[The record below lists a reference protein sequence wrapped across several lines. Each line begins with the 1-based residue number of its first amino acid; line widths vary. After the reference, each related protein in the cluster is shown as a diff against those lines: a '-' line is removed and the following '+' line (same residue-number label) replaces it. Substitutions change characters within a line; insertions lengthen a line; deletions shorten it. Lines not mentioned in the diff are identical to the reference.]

1 MRDWNQNGVTSAIEQ
16 WLSFDLTYEGLKLL
30 LGQDHVFF
38 VHLFWSYLWGIE
50 ISFNSIFLFPF
61 LCFDLT
67 YEGLKLKLFAWLDS
81 RGYVLILPMRDWN
94 CSSQASKTSFLPVLI
109 LPMRDWNED
118 FGIFIAGELA
128 VLILPM
134 RNCWLKAWFFV
145 LYHSQ
150 LYKSPDKI
158 PFIYFLKFF
167 AFFPLFFL
175 TFLCKISIISI
186 FVLNFYK
193 IIKFMKDSEKM
204 CQSY

>member
-1 MRDWNQNGVTSAIEQ
+1 MRC
-16 WLSFDLTYEGLKLL
+16 L
-30 LGQDHVFF
+30 VFS
-38 VHLFWSYLWGIE
+38 FWSYLWGIE
-50 ISFNSIFLFPF
+50 TDHSFQIFLSSPSFWSY
-61 LCFDLT
+61 LWGI
-67 YEGLKLKLFAWLDS
+67 E
-81 RGYVLILPMRDWN
+81 MRKQRTN
-94 CSSQASKTSFLPVLI
+94 PYRNRS
-109 LPMRDWNED
+109 
-118 FGIFIAGELA
+118 

-186 FVLNFYK
+186 FVLNFWWC
-193 IIKFMKDSEKM
+193 IKFCVKHFTRPKEKSRVFSDLDQHIPEKGVPYLCLNVYRM
-204 CQSY
+204 STGQIN

>member
-1 MRDWNQNGVTSAIEQ
+1 MTLNRR
-16 WLSFDLTYEGLKLL
+16 Y
-30 LGQDHVFF
+30 
-38 VHLFWSYLWGIE
+38 LFWSYLWGIE
-50 ISFNSIFLFPF
+50 IKNERYRRRERS
-61 LCFDLT
+61 
-67 YEGLKLKLFAWLDS
+67 G
-81 RGYVLILPMRDWN
+81 VLILPMRDWN
-94 CSSQASKTSFLPVLI
+94 TLPTACTLFSAAVLI
-109 LPMRDWNED
+109 LPMRDWNSSWSAPASCMAYRFDLTYE
-118 FGIFIAGELA
+118 GLKYETPVEQNTTRK

>member
-1 MRDWNQNGVTSAIEQ
+1 MNSENRTFPKFWSYLWGIEILIATSDYHRYRRFDLTYEGLKYVNMTTSFTM
-16 WLSFDLTYEGLKLL
+16 WTSFDLTYEGLKSL
-30 LGQDHVFF
+30 HYPFF
-38 VHLFWSYLWGIE
+38 NVLKETFWSYLWGIE
-50 ISFNSIFLFPF
+50 TKFHKQNFSFHF
-61 LCFDLT
+61 
-67 YEGLKLKLFAWLDS
+67 
-81 RGYVLILPMRDWN
+81 RVLILPMRDWN
-94 CSSQASKTSFLPVLI
+94 IIIIFSLILKTIVLI

-167 AFFPLFFL
+167 AFFPHFSSLF
-175 TFLCKISIISI
+175 
-186 FVLNFYK
+186 
-193 IIKFMKDSEKM
+193 M
-204 CQSY
+204 

>member
-1 MRDWNQNGVTSAIEQ
+1 MDWADGVLILPMRDWNFDRGACTSSPFSFWSYLWGIETICTLYL
-16 WLSFDLTYEGLKLL
+16 WNVVHSFDLTYEGLKSVS
-30 LGQDHVFF
+30 GNSNWRSHV
-38 VHLFWSYLWGIE
+38 W
-50 ISFNSIFLFPF
+50 
-61 LCFDLT
+61 
-67 YEGLKLKLFAWLDS
+67 
-81 RGYVLILPMRDWN
+81 
-94 CSSQASKTSFLPVLI
+94 VLI